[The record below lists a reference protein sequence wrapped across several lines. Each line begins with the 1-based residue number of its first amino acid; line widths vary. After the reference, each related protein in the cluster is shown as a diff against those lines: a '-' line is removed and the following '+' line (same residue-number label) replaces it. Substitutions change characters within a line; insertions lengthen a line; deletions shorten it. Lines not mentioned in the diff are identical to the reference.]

1 MNKIIITTPDL
12 SKSGGV
18 SSFVNALKGKWGLEE
33 YYFIRGGKEGTI
45 LSKILFTLI
54 DLLNFSLLSLNNKKS
69 IFFINTS
76 LNKNAFKR
84 DRLFLMT
91 LKAIGIKPNIF
102 IHGFDIEFFKSIN
115 KNKLGILENADNIF
129 VLSKQGKELLLDS
142 IQNSNIYIE
151 TTVADS
157 DFSNF
162 KFSKKQF
169 QENQISVLFLSRL
182 EKAKGIWQTID
193 AFSKIIKETNNL
205 KLEIVGYGTEEL
217 AIKEKLEAIKSNNI
231 AYSGKKVGKDKIE
244 SFDRNHIYIL
254 PSDTEGLPITIVE
267 AMFAGMPIICTKV
280 GAIPDFF
287 INNEMGILLENN
299 SAEEIKKSILTL
311 VSDRNKLEN
320 ISNFNKDYANNNF
333 HPEIVVN
340 RIKNRILYGT
350 SKNN

>member
-12 SKSGGV
+12 NKSGGV

-33 YYFIRGGKEGTI
+33 YYFIRGGKEGTFF
-45 LSKILFTLI
+45 SKILFTLI
-54 DLLNFSLLSLNNKKS
+54 DLLKFFQLALKNQKS

-84 DRLFLMT
+84 DRLFLMI

-102 IHGFDIEFFKSIN
+102 IHGFDIEFFNSIN
-115 KNKLGILENADNIF
+115 KTKLKILENADNIF
-129 VLSKQGKELLLDS
+129 VLSKQGRELLLDS
-142 IQNSNIYIE
+142 IQINNIYIE

-169 QENQISVLFLSRL
+169 QEDQISVLFLSRL

-193 AFSKIIKETNNL
+193 TFSKIINETNSL
-205 KLEIVGYGTEEL
+205 KLEIVGYGTEEE
-217 AIKEKLEAIKSNNI
+217 AIKERLEAIKSNNI
-231 AYSGKKVGKDKIE
+231 KFSGKLVGKDKIE
-244 SFDRNHIYIL
+244 SFARNHIYIL

-287 INNEMGILLENN
+287 INNEMGMLLKNN
-299 SAEEIKKSILTL
+299 SVDEIEKSILTL

-350 SKNN
+350 STNN